1 MSEEEEQKQTA
12 PKKGRQIMLKLP
24 DKTYMD
30 MLIKIRHENLG
41 WRSFFQI
48 LIKGF
53 LNDDPGV
60 MNYIDSEMAA
70 TRTKNRS
77 KILKKEREMYKE
89 TIQKFAL
96 DPEDI
101 EDIYDIL
108 EEEVEV

>member
-1 MSEEEEQKQTA
+1 
-12 PKKGRQIMLKLP
+12 
-24 DKTYMD
+24 
-30 MLIKIRHENLG
+30 
-41 WRSFFQI
+41 
-48 LIKGF
+48 
-53 LNDDPGV
+53 
-60 MNYIDSEMAA
+60 MAA